1 VERRLTNGLVSVV
14 IVTWNSA
21 PFLRRCLAALA
32 AQTYA
37 NVELIHVDNASDDD
51 SVAIVRD
58 CAKAT
63 HIINDTNRGFSAA
76 VNQAVRVAKGE
87 FVLLLNPD
95 AYLEPDYVSSLVA
108 ALNGFGMATGKLLQ
122 ADSGLIDSKGIR
134 MTRSGRH
141 FDIGQGS
148 RESGVGSR
156 ESGVGSR
163 ESGVGSRESG
173 VGSRESG
180 VGSRESGVG
189 RRESANEPSARS
201 SDPRPPTP
209 DLHPPTPHPPHP
221 EVFGVSGAAAMY
233 PMTFIRD
240 VTLGGEFLDEDFFA
254 FREDA
259 DVAWR
264 GRLFGWKAIYVPEAV
279 AHHVRTVT
287 PEKRRE
293 LSAVINMHG
302 VKNRFLLRLKN
313 EGLYLAIRN
322 APFELTRDLVVIL
335 ATLTIERT
343 SLPALRWLWKNRR
356 RIMEKRRAIQS
367 RRRVSDRD
375 LAGWFV

>member
-1 VERRLTNGLVSVV
+1 MERRLTNGLVSVV

-32 AQTYA
+32 AQTYRQI
-37 NVELIHVDNASDDD
+37 ELIHVDNASADD
-51 SVAIVRD
+51 SAAIIRGY
-58 CAKAT
+58 ATAT

-76 VNQAVRVAKGE
+76 VNQAVRVANGE

-95 AYLEPDYVSSLVA
+95 AYLGPDYVSSLVA
-108 ALNGFGMATGKLLQ
+108 ALKDFGMATGKLLQ
-122 ADSGLIDSKGIR
+122 SESGLIDSKGIR

-141 FDIGQGS
+141 FDIDQ
-148 RESGVGSR
+148 
-156 ESGVGSR
+156 
-163 ESGVGSRESG
+163 
-173 VGSRESG
+173 
-180 VGSRESGVG
+180 
-189 RRESANEPSARS
+189 AK
-201 SDPRPPTP
+201 P
-209 DLHPPTPHPPHP
+209 DTRHPIPDTPH
-221 EVFGVSGAAAMY
+221 EVFGVSGAAAMFR
-233 PMTFIRD
+233 MSFIHD
-240 VTLGGEFLDEDFFA
+240 VTVGGEFLDEDFFA

-264 GRLFGWKAIYVPEAV
+264 GRLFGWKAVYVPEAV

-313 EGLYLAIRN
+313 EGLYLALRN
-322 APFELTRDLVVIL
+322 TPFELTRDLIVIL

-343 SLPALRWLWKNRR
+343 SLPALTWLWKNRR

>member
-32 AQTYA
+32 AQTHPKI
-37 NVELIHVDNASDDD
+37 ELIHVDNASADD
-51 SVAIVRD
+51 SVAIVRESAQ
-58 CAKAT
+58 AK
-63 HIINDTNRGFSAA
+63 HIINDANRGFSAA
-76 VNQAVRVAKGE
+76 VNQAVRVANGE

-108 ALNGFGMATGKLLQ
+108 ALSEERVGMATGKLLQ
-122 ADSGLIDSKGIR
+122 ADTKLVDSKGIR

-156 ESGVGSR
+156 NPRST
-163 ESGVGSRESG
+163 
-173 VGSRESG
+173 
-180 VGSRESGVG
+180 
-189 RRESANEPSARS
+189 PSD
-201 SDPRPPTP
+201 SDLRPPTP
-209 DLHPPTPHPPHP
+209 DRRHP
-221 EVFGVSGAAAMY
+221 EVFGVSGAAAIYRMS
-233 PMTFIRD
+233 FIRD
-240 VTLGGEFLDEDFFA
+240 VTVGGEFLDEDFFA

-264 GRLFGWKAIYVPEAV
+264 GRLFGWRAIYVPEAV

-287 PEKRRE
+287 PEKRRS
-293 LSAVINMHG
+293 LSSIINMHG

-322 APFELTRDLVVIL
+322 APFELMRDLIVII
-335 ATLTIERT
+335 ATLTIERS
-343 SLPALRWLWKNRR
+343 SLPALTWLWKNRR

>member
-1 VERRLTNGLVSVV
+1 MERRLTNGLVSVV

-32 AQTYA
+32 AQTYRQIE
-37 NVELIHVDNASDDD
+37 VIHVDNASTDD
-51 SVAIVRD
+51 SAAIVRGG
-58 CAKAT
+58 ARAT

-76 VNQAVRVAKGE
+76 VNQAVRVANGE

-108 ALNGFGMATGKLLQ
+108 AMDGFGMATGKLLK
-122 ADSGLIDSKGIR
+122 ADTDLIDSKGIR

-141 FDIGQGS
+141 FDIDQGKPDS
-148 RESGVGSR
+148 RQ
-156 ESGVGSR
+156 
-163 ESGVGSRESG
+163 
-173 VGSRESG
+173 
-180 VGSRESGVG
+180 
-189 RRESANEPSARS
+189 
-201 SDPRPPTP
+201 PTA
-209 DLHPPTPHPPHP
+209 DSH

-233 PMTFIRD
+233 RTTFIHD
-240 VTLGGEFLDEDFFA
+240 VTVAGEFLDEDFFA

-264 GRLFGWKAIYVPEAV
+264 GRLLGWKAVYVPEAV

-287 PEKRRE
+287 PEKRRA
-293 LSAVINMHG
+293 LSAAINMHG

-313 EGLYLAIRN
+313 EGLYLALRN
-322 APFELTRDLVVIL
+322 APFELTRDVIVII

-343 SLPALRWLWKNRR
+343 SLPALTWLWKNRR

>member
-1 VERRLTNGLVSVV
+1 MERRLTNGLVSVV

-21 PFLRRCLAALA
+21 SFLRRCLAALA
-32 AQTYA
+32 AQTYP
-37 NVELIHVDNASDDD
+37 NVELIHVDNASADE
-51 SVAIVRD
+51 SLAIVRE
-58 CAKAT
+58 CAKAQ

-76 VNQAVRVAKGE
+76 VNQAVRIANGE

-108 ALNGFGMATGKLLQ
+108 ALTGEGFGMATGKLLQ
-122 ADSGLIDSKGIR
+122 AETKFIDSKGIR
-134 MTRSGRH
+134 VTRSGRH
-141 FDIGQGS
+141 FDIGQGK
-148 RESGVGSR
+148 
-156 ESGVGSR
+156 
-163 ESGVGSRESG
+163 
-173 VGSRESG
+173 
-180 VGSRESGVG
+180 
-189 RRESANEPSARS
+189 P
-201 SDPRPPTP
+201 DTP
-209 DLHPPTPHPPHP
+209 HPTPHTPHP

-233 PMTFIRD
+233 RMSFLRD
-240 VTLGGEFLDEDFFA
+240 VTVGGEFLDEDFFA

-287 PEKRRE
+287 PEKRKT
-293 LSAVINMHG
+293 LSGVTNMHG

-313 EGLYLAIRN
+313 EGPYLALRN
-322 APFELTRDLVVIL
+322 APFELTRDLVVIV
-335 ATLTIERT
+335 AALTIERS
-343 SLPALRWLWKNRR
+343 SLPAFAWLWKNRR